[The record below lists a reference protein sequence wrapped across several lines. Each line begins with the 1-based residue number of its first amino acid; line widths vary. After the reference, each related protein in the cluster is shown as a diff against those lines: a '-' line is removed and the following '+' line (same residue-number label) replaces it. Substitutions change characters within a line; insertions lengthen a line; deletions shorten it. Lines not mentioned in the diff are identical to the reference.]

1 MDNNLKKG
9 EKRGKRELKNTT
21 KIKMEKKERRRKKK
35 KKRYIFFPFY
45 GKHMKE
51 NN

>member
-21 KIKMEKKERRRKKK
+21 KIKMEKKERRKKK
-35 KKRYIFFPFY
+35 EALHFFSFY

>member
-21 KIKMEKKERRRKKK
+21 KIKMEKKERRKKK
-35 KKRYIFFPFY
+35 KKRNIFFSFLWKAY
-45 GKHMKE
+45 ERK
-51 NN
+51 

>member
-9 EKRGKRELKNTT
+9 DKRGKRELKNTT
-21 KIKMEKKERRRKKK
+21 KIKMEKKERRKKK

>member
-1 MDNNLKKG
+1 MDNNLKKA
-9 EKRGKRELKNTT
+9 EKMGKRELKNTT

-35 KKRYIFFPFY
+35 ALHFFSFY

>member
-21 KIKMEKKERRRKKK
+21 KIKMEKEERRRKKK
-35 KKRYIFFPFY
+35 EALHFFSFY

>member
-35 KKRYIFFPFY
+35 KALHFFSFLWKAY
-45 GKHMKE
+45 ERK
-51 NN
+51 

>member
-35 KKRYIFFPFY
+35 KRYIFFPFY

>member
-21 KIKMEKKERRRKKK
+21 KIKMEKKETRRKKK
-35 KKRYIFFPFY
+35 KALHFFSFLWKAY
-45 GKHMKE
+45 ERK
-51 NN
+51 

>member
-21 KIKMEKKERRRKKK
+21 KIKMEKKERRKKK
-35 KKRYIFFPFY
+35 KKALHFFSFY
-45 GKHMKE
+45 GRHMKE

>member
-35 KKRYIFFPFY
+35 KSVTFFFLF
-45 GKHMKE
+45 ME
-51 NN
+51 SI